1 MTIDDMS
8 GDKIKK
14 LGIYIHIPFC
24 KSKCMYCDFC
34 SFPQTKKDKI
44 DSYVNRLVYD
54 ILNFEAPKGVAYLPA
69 DTIYFGGGT
78 PTLLDTEHFEK
89 ILLAIKDKFQIA
101 DSAEISAEC
110 NPKTAD
116 LEKLKAMKNLG
127 INRLSIGMQSSS
139 SEELKLV
146 GRHHTY
152 DDCKMAVLEARKAGF
167 ENISLDLMYGLP
179 NQTLDS
185 FKKSLSDVVALSPN
199 HISSYALK
207 LEEGTPLYRLAD
219 RYKFPDEDEV
229 CDMYDCMCN
238 TLESFG
244 YNRYEVS
251 NFASVGFE
259 SRHNLKYWDYEDY
272 IGFGVAA
279 HSFVC
284 GRRIENSRDFDAY
297 VNGESIVDSSELMD
311 FDTQKNEYVM
321 LAMRLACGVDAQK
334 YKNIFDSDFEC
345 DFGAKFKKYCP
356 EFVIMDE
363 FGARF
368 TKKGFFVSNYI
379 LSDVLDF

>member
-1 MTIDDMS
+1 
-8 GDKIKK
+8 
-14 LGIYIHIPFC
+14 
-24 KSKCMYCDFC
+24 MYCDFC
-34 SFPQTKKDKI
+34 SFPQTKKEKM

-54 ILNFEAPKGVAYLPA
+54 ILSFEIPDGVKYLPC
-69 DTIYFGGGT
+69 DTVYFGGGT
-78 PTLLDTEHFEK
+78 PTLLEVGHFEK
-89 ILLAIKDKFQIA
+89 ILLAIKEKFQIA
-101 DSAEISAEC
+101 DGAEITAEC

-116 LEKLKAMKNLG
+116 KEKLMDMRSLG

-152 DDCKMAVLEARKAGF
+152 DDCKMAVSDARDAGF

-179 NQTLDS
+179 NQTLES
-185 FKKSLSDVVALSPN
+185 FKKSLSDVIALSPD

-219 RYKFPDEDEV
+219 RYTFPDEDTV

-251 NFASVGFE
+251 NFATAGFE

-297 VNGESIVDSSELMD
+297 IRGESIIDCCESIDL
-311 FDTQKNEYVM
+311 DTQKNEYVM
-321 LAMRLACGVDAQK
+321 LAMRLAHGVESEK
-334 YKNIFDSDFEC
+334 YNDVFGSDFSC
-345 DFGAKFKKYCP
+345 DFGVKFKKYCP
-356 EFVIMDE
+356 EFVEIDE
-363 FGARF
+363 LGVRF